1 MYGCRD
7 SVTKRPHKFVQQF
20 SFRHSIQFHLTI
32 FSVLVV
38 ITYFFFVSLSD
49 FFPPPLIFTLFF
61 FLFSILS
68 VSKNHQNTSTY
79 MLFSLLIFRSW
90 YKFYSRQSEN
100 CSTNAGRLACTESLF
115 VHLQY
120 CFCWCFFFEDLI
132 FFGIISKLWKLC
144 FFSGRASSL
153 MCVRNKCWWVVDEI
167 WLYQKKRKNK
177 KKTS

>member
-1 MYGCRD
+1 MTEKDLLFFCEKKEVNENSCGGDENYVIWSKHDKNMYGCRD

-120 CFCWCFFFEDLI
+120 CFCWCFFLKI
-132 FFGIISKLWKLC
+132 
-144 FFSGRASSL
+144 
-153 MCVRNKCWWVVDEI
+153 
-167 WLYQKKRKNK
+167 
-177 KKTS
+177 

>member
-68 VSKNHQNTSTY
+68 VRKTIKTHQLTCFPPYSFFDLDINSIHGKVKTVQR
-79 MLFSLLIFRSW
+79 MQGAWLARSLSSFTFNIV
-90 YKFYSRQSEN
+90 
-100 CSTNAGRLACTESLF
+100 F
-115 VHLQY
+115 VDV
-120 CFCWCFFFEDLI
+120 FFEDLI

-144 FFSGRASSL
+144 FFFGS
-153 MCVRNKCWWVVDEI
+153 CIEFDVRSK
-167 WLYQKKRKNK
+167 
-177 KKTS
+177 